1 MKLTFLEASNGLR
14 LSKHFTSENKFR
26 PYPHVKNFNSH
37 EVNATCIGDMHQA
50 IVHHAAQ
57 GNCLLKGNL
66 RKQLQ
71 DESRAGATD
80 RAGLTQFLAL
90 DFDGIAL

>member
-1 MKLTFLEASNGLR
+1 
-14 LSKHFTSENKFR
+14 
-26 PYPHVKNFNSH
+26 
-37 EVNATCIGDMHQA
+37 MHQA

-90 DFDGIAL
+90 DFDGIALSTLDALSFRDIDATKLEAMAEQLIRCCLPNCNTSVT